1 MESALAYLIAAEA
14 ELRHESK
21 QAGDRGELVLRLRLS
36 EWASRVAGF
45 RAYLQGSQSEMAA
58 RWARLPME

>member
-1 MESALAYLIAAEA
+1 MEIAIAYLVAAEA
-14 ELRHESK
+14 ELRHESE
-21 QAGDRGELVLRLRLS
+21 QAGDRGDLMLRVRLS

-58 RWARLPME
+58 RWARLPIE